1 MAAPLPLPSLHATHA
16 GIWLAGRDGDVR
28 EATRGEAIARAAETP
43 HIILNAPLVGQR
55 LGYPELSGLDLL
67 ELFAFI
73 HPARF
78 AVPTA
83 AGLSRTLGLEPP
95 AGEADAAASLRV
107 MADRLLAIFARPEW
121 REREGAWTSN
131 ATLHRLG
138 WGWAPLIGARLDRPE
153 GGERMLFSRLK
164 QWDEAAERPPPRTIL
179 VDPKEASRKLDQLTG
194 RAEAREG
201 QRAMAEAVTSVFAP
215 KRAKGDPNMLLA
227 EAGTG
232 IGKTLAYL
240 APAALWAE
248 QAGGSVW
255 VSTFTKAL
263 QRQLDAEGPKLFADA
278 DERARRIVIR
288 KGRENYL
295 CLLNLEDALQGAFS
309 GRAAILAQL
318 VGRWAAYSKDGDMVG
333 GDLPGWL
340 PSLFRRAG
348 AAALTD
354 RRGECVYAGCPH
366 YRRCFIERAERAS
379 READIVIA
387 NHALVMVNAARARE
401 DAPSRILFDEGHH
414 LFDAADST
422 FAVVFGGQEAIE
434 LRRWITGP
442 EGRSR
447 GRRRGLAARLMDVAS
462 YDDEGGQALDAAI
475 EAVKAFPSDGWL
487 QRLVEGSP
495 FGPVEALFAEVRGTV
510 YARAKAQE
518 AGYGLETELAEPDG
532 ALVSQAA
539 AAMQALEMVQK
550 PLAALARRLEAVL
563 EDAPDWLDSQAR
575 ARVDGAIRGLAWRRE
590 TLAAWI
596 ALLAR
601 IGGEGDPEFVDW
613 LAVERIDGRELD
625 VAIHRC
631 WLDPTKPLAA
641 AVLAPAD
648 GVLVTSATLRRGED
662 WPAAEARTG
671 ALHLPRPAD
680 HFEADSPFDYAGCS
694 EVLIVTDI
702 KPSDTAA
709 LAGAYARL
717 IEAARGGTLGL
728 FTAIQRLKA
737 VHARIADRLAR
748 TGLPLLAQHVDPI
761 DAGTLVDIFRDDP
774 RASLLGTDAL
784 RDGVDVP
791 GESLRLVVMERVPW
805 ARPTVLHAARRM
817 AGGGSAYDDRVVRAR
832 LAQAFG
838 RLIRRQGDCG
848 VFVILSAAMPSRLLA
863 AFPPGVPVRR
873 VPLDVAIAR
882 VEERLAAGVESP
894 AVAEPVQ

>member
-1 MAAPLPLPSLHATHA
+1 MAAPLPLPALHATHA
-16 GIWLAGRDGDVR
+16 GIWLASRDGEVR
-28 EATRGEAIARAAETP
+28 EASRGEAIARAAETP

-67 ELFAFI
+67 ELFAFV

-83 AGLSRTLGLEPP
+83 AGLSRTIGLEPP
-95 AGEADAAASLRV
+95 AGDLESVACLR
-107 MADRLLAIFARPEW
+107 AIAERLLGTLSDQAW
-121 REREGAWTSN
+121 QEREGAWTSN

-138 WGWAPLIGARLDRPE
+138 WGWAPLVGARLERPE
-153 GGERMLFSRLK
+153 RGERMLFSRLK
-164 QWDEAAERPPPRTIL
+164 QWEEAAERPPPRTIS
-179 VDPKEASRKLDQLTG
+179 VRTDETRQQLDRLTR
-194 RAEAREG
+194 RAESREG

-215 KRAKGDPNMLLA
+215 KRSRDAPNFLLA

-240 APAALWAE
+240 APASLWAE
-248 QAGGSVW
+248 QSGGTVW

-263 QRQLDAEGPKLFADA
+263 QRQLDAEGPKLVAEPE
-278 DERARRIVIR
+278 ERARRIVVR

-348 AAALTD
+348 ATALTD

-379 READIVIA
+379 READLVIA

-401 DAPSRILFDEGHH
+401 DAPGRILFDEGHH

-422 FAVVFGGQEAIE
+422 FAVAFGGQEAIE
-434 LRRWITGP
+434 LRRWIVGP

-462 YDDEGGQALDAAI
+462 YDEEGALALDAAV
-475 EAVKAFPSDGWL
+475 EAAKALPSDGWL
-487 QRLVEGSP
+487 QRLIEGSP
-495 FGPVEALFAEVRGTV
+495 FGPIEALLSEVRGTV

-532 ALVSQAA
+532 ALVSSAA
-539 AAMQALEMVQK
+539 AAAEILEALQK
-550 PLAALARRLEAVL
+550 PLAALSRRLEAVL

-575 ARVDGAIRGLAWRRE
+575 ARVEGAIRGLSWRRE
-590 TLAAWI
+590 TLVAWI

-601 IGGEGDPEFVDW
+601 IGGEADPEFVDW
-613 LAVERIDGRELD
+613 LAVERVDGREYD
-625 VAIHRC
+625 VAIHRR
-631 WLDPTKPLAA
+631 WLDPTKPLAR
-641 AVLAPAD
+641 AVIAPAD
-648 GVLVTSATLRRGED
+648 GVLVTSATLRGGEG

-671 ALHLPRPAD
+671 ALHLPVPAA
-680 HFEADSPFDYAGCS
+680 HFEAESPFDYAACS
-694 EVLIVTDI
+694 EVLIVTDV
-702 KPSDTAA
+702 KQGDVAS

-717 IEAARGGTLGL
+717 IEAAGGGTLGL

-748 TGLPLLAQHVDPI
+748 AGLPLLAQHVDPI

-805 ARPTVLHAARRM
+805 PRPTVLHAARRM

-838 RLIRRQGDCG
+838 RLIRRQGDAG
-848 VFVILSAAMPSRLLA
+848 VFVILSAAMPSRLLS
-863 AFPPGVPVRR
+863 AFPAGVQVNR
-873 VPLDVAIAR
+873 VPLDVAIGR
-882 VEERLAAGVESP
+882 VEQRLAAVPVETSTEF
-894 AVAEPVQ
+894 AK

>member
-1 MAAPLPLPSLHATHA
+1 MPSLALPALHATHA
-16 GIWLAGRDGDVR
+16 GIWLASSDGEVR
-28 EATRGEAIARAAETP
+28 EASRGEAIARAAETP

-73 HPARF
+73 HPAHF
-78 AVPTA
+78 AVPTV
-83 AGLSRTLGLEPP
+83 AGLSRTLGLDPP
-95 AGEADAAASLRV
+95 AGEPDAAGALKRI
-107 MADRLLAIFARPEW
+107 AERLLAVLGDSDW

-138 WGWAPLIGARLDRPE
+138 WGWAPLIGARLERPE
-153 GGERMLFSRLK
+153 RGERMLFSRLK
-164 QWDEAAERPPPRTIL
+164 PWDEAGERPPPRT
-179 VDPKEASRKLDQLTG
+179 VSVNPADAREKLDLLTG

-201 QRAMAEAVTSVFAP
+201 QRAMTEAVASVFAP
-215 KRAKGDPNMLLA
+215 KRAKDAPNMLLA

-240 APAALWAE
+240 APASVWAE
-248 QAGGSVW
+248 QSGGTVW

-278 DERARRIVIR
+278 EERARRIVVR

-309 GRAAILAQL
+309 GRAAVLAQL
-318 VGRWAAYSKDGDMVG
+318 VGRWAAYTKDGDMVG

-348 AAALTD
+348 ATALTD

-379 READIVIA
+379 READLVIA

-401 DAPSRILFDEGHH
+401 DAPGRILFDEGHH

-422 FAVVFGGQEAIE
+422 FAVAFGGQEAIE
-434 LRRWITGP
+434 LRRWIVGP

-462 YDDEGGQALDAAI
+462 YDEEGALALDAAV
-475 EAVKAFPSDGWL
+475 EAAKALPSDGWL

-495 FGPVEALFAEVRGTV
+495 FGPIEALLSQVRGTV

-532 ALVSQAA
+532 ALVSSAA
-539 AAMQALEMVQK
+539 AAAELLEGLQK
-550 PLAALARRLEAVL
+550 PLAALGRRLEAVL

-575 ARVDGAIRGLAWRRE
+575 ARVEGAIRGLSWRRE
-590 TLAAWI
+590 TVAAWV

-601 IGGEGDPEFVDW
+601 IGGEADPEFVDW
-613 LAVERIDGRELD
+613 LAVERIDGREFD
-625 VAIHRC
+625 VAIHRR
-631 WLDPTKPLAA
+631 WLDPTKPLAG

-648 GVLVTSATLRRGED
+648 GVLVTSATLRGGEG

-671 ALHLPRPAD
+671 ALHLAGPAD
-680 HFEADSPFDYAGCS
+680 HFEAESPFDYAGCS
-694 EVLIVTDI
+694 EVLIVTDV
-702 KPSDTAA
+702 KAGDTAS

-717 IEAARGGTLGL
+717 IEAAGGGTLGL

-748 TGLPLLAQHVDPI
+748 AGLPLLAQHVDPI

-805 ARPTVLHAARRM
+805 PRPTVLHAARRM

-838 RLIRRQGDCG
+838 RLIRRQGDTG
-848 VFVILSAAMPSRLLA
+848 VFVILSAAMPSRLLS
-863 AFPPGVPVRR
+863 AFPAGVPVSR

-882 VEERLAAGVESP
+882 VEQRLTKPLLADAA
-894 AVAEPVQ
+894 AEMAK